1 MMTEDELRIIRATR
15 LKEAV
20 LVKAD
25 SELAS
30 TRERVLTELRGRLWH
45 TTHPD
50 RFSAI
55 LTSGAILP
63 DPPIP
68 NPDGWKTLG
77 GDDYCPYAH
86 KLGGISLFDFNQF
99 DPKRSAERCPL
110 SSWYEFVPYRMVWG
124 GAVWIKEESFRQNGL
139 GRGVGGEGEI
149 GFGHQANRARQIS
162 SGFVAT
168 GLFDDV
174 VSGEWGHAE
183 ALPQR
188 RPEHALIAH
197 VALENHQHLAE
208 GFGQHVNV
216 SDGGL
221 FAVARR

>member
-1 MMTEDELRIIRATR
+1 MTEDELRIIRATR

-99 DPKRSAERCPL
+99 DPKRYAERCPL
-110 SSWYEFVPYRMVWG
+110 SSWYEFVPYRKVWG
-124 GAVWIKEESFRQNGL
+124 GAVWI
-139 GRGVGGEGEI
+139 EI
-149 GFGHQANRARQIS
+149 NREDVAAQLIS
-162 SGFVAT
+162 GA
-168 GLFDDV
+168 DV
-174 VSGEWGHAE
+174 VTRWNADQAYRHNFMPYIE
-183 ALPQR
+183 AVHLGPLPR
-188 RPEHALIAH
+188 AAFKRAFLIRKDN
-197 VALENHQHLAE
+197 NHFHELAC
-208 GFGQHVNV
+208 
-216 SDGGL
+216 
-221 FAVARR
+221 